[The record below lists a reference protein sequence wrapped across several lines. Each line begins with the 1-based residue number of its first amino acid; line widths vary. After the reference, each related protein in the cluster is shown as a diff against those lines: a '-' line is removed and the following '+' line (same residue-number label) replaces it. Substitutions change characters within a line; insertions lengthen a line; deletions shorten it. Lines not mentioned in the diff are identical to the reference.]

1 MLFYQFWVHS
11 AAFTY
16 LLSGSN
22 AKEGINVEDFPEFFS
37 NHDKSGYLGEKKKF
51 MGIIPYVVSGIYIHT
66 CRHNRIEYFESIQQL
81 MVPAEASGTSQFP
94 L

>member
-37 NHDKSGYLGEKKKF
+37 NHDKSGYLGGKKNSW
-51 MGIIPYVVSGIYIHT
+51 VSYHMLSLVYTYIHVDI
-66 CRHNRIEYFESIQQL
+66 IE
-81 MVPAEASGTSQFP
+81 
-94 L
+94 

>member
-37 NHDKSGYLGEKKKF
+37 NHDKSGYLGGKKIH
-51 MGIIPYVVSGIYIHT
+51 GYHTICCLWYIHT
-66 CRHNRIEYFESIQQL
+66 Y
-81 MVPAEASGTSQFP
+81 M
-94 L
+94 

>member
-37 NHDKSGYLGEKKKF
+37 NHDKSGYLGGKKKIH
-51 MGIIPYVVSGIYIHT
+51 GYHTICCLWYIHT
-66 CRHNRIEYFESIQQL
+66 Y
-81 MVPAEASGTSQFP
+81 M
-94 L
+94 

>member
-37 NHDKSGYLGEKKKF
+37 NHDKSGYLGGKKKF

-66 CRHNRIEYFESIQQL
+66 CRHNRIERVL
-81 MVPAEASGTSQFP
+81 
-94 L
+94 